1 MISKR
6 SKLCD
11 TDSSARV
18 TESDAESVTDDDRQP
33 HNTKGYIEMD
43 TETLDIWQFLEL
55 PNAHASAAQTLYEW
69 GMNCD
74 RAGNPFMAFL
84 DLIGWSS
91 DHLGQRLAPVDS
103 RYGYKELEYL
113 ANALI
118 EYSDAP
124 HDVMAWIDELMNC
137 EGA

>member
-1 MISKR
+1 M
-6 SKLCD
+6 
-11 TDSSARV
+11 
-18 TESDAESVTDDDRQP
+18 
-33 HNTKGYIEMD
+33 NTK
-43 TETLDIWQFLEL
+43 TLDIWQFLEL

-91 DHLGQRLAPVDS
+91 DNLGERLAPVDS

-124 HDVMAWIDELMNC
+124 HDVMAWIDELWNC